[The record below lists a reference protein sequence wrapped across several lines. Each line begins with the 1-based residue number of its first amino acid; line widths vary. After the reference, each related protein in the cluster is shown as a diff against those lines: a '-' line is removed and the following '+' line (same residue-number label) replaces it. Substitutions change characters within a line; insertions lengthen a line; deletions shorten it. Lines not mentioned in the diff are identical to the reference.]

1 MKIPLT
7 PLRCLH
13 RGMDLYGSKQGVVC
27 GKKRF
32 TYAQFGERCERL
44 ADALVTAGVAPGDRI
59 GYLSLN
65 THQLLEGYFG
75 VPQARAMLMPL
86 NIRLTPPELSTI
98 LRHSE
103 PRILFYENDF
113 AGHIEPLLKA
123 WPPMRTMTRT
133 INLDTDYEDFLATG
147 AAHRADVLSYDED
160 SIAELFYTSGSTG
173 IPKGVMLSHRTVY
186 MHAMAVAGV
195 FNHDDNAVELHT
207 IPLFHANGWG
217 RPQTAT
223 MMGLKQVMMR
233 RFDPATVCRLI
244 QDEGATT
251 MSLVPTMASALL
263 MFHQLS
269 EYNLSTLKQINI
281 GGAASS
287 PELIERMERAFH
299 CEVLAGYGLTETTP
313 VASSARPKGTVRPA
327 GEHERYRR
335 QSMAGWPLQGT
346 EIRVVD
352 AQMRDVPRDMQTI
365 GEVAIFGDNV
375 MDGYYK
381 DPEGTNA
388 VMSGAWFHS
397 GDMAVWDSEGY
408 IQIVDRQKDIIISGG
423 ENISSIEVENALA
436 AHPGVAEAAVVGA
449 PDPLWGEIPVA
460 FVVCKAD
467 QTLTEQE
474 LRDFAGQRL
483 SKFKLPKK
491 FLFQYQPLPKGGTG
505 KVLKR
510 ELREPFWAGKD
521 RRVQGG

>member
-13 RGMDLYGSKQGVVC
+13 RGVDLYGPKEGIVC
-27 GKKRF
+27 GAKRF
-32 TYAQFGERCERL
+32 TYTQFGQRCERL
-44 ADALVTAGVAPGDRI
+44 ADALEKAGVGAGDRI

-65 THQLLEGYFG
+65 THQLLEGYFA
-75 VPQARAMLMPL
+75 VPQARAIMMPL
-86 NIRLTPPELSTI
+86 NIRLTAAELGAI
-98 LRHSE
+98 LRHAE

-123 WPPMRTMTRT
+123 WPAMRP
-133 INLDTDYEDFLATG
+133 INLDTEYEEFLTTG
-147 AAHRADVLSYDED
+147 TARRADILSYDED

-173 IPKGVMLSHRTVY
+173 TPKGVMLSHRTIY

-217 RPQTAT
+217 RAQTST

-244 QDEGATT
+244 QDEGATA
-251 MSLVPTMASALL
+251 MSLVPTMAGALL

-269 EYNLSTLKQINI
+269 EYNLSSLKQINI

-287 PELIERMERAFH
+287 PELIERMEHAFH
-299 CEVLAGYGLTETTP
+299 CEVLAGYGLTETAP
-313 VASSARPKGTVRPA
+313 VASSARPKGTVR
-327 GEHERYRR
+327 GIEGHERYRR

-346 EIRVVD
+346 ELRVVD
-352 AQMRDVPRDMQTI
+352 AQMLDVPRDMQTI
-365 GEVAIFGDNV
+365 GEVVIFGDNV

-381 DPEGTNA
+381 DPEGTLA
-388 VMSGAWFHS
+388 VMSGGWFHS

-408 IQIVDRQKDIIISGG
+408 MQIVDRRRT
-423 ENISSIEVENALA
+423 SSSA
-436 AHPGVAEAAVVGA
+436 AARMSRRSKWRTRWPRIR
-449 PDPLWGEIPVA
+449 LW
-460 FVVCKAD
+460 
-467 QTLTEQE
+467 
-474 LRDFAGQRL
+474 
-483 SKFKLPKK
+483 
-491 FLFQYQPLPKGGTG
+491 
-505 KVLKR
+505 
-510 ELREPFWAGKD
+510 
-521 RRVQGG
+521 RR